1 MAPRSAPVAADR
13 NRCRMSEPARI
24 GPNAILQMMPVLER
38 MAGPDGALRMLRQ
51 AGVSALPDGTEMI
64 PEGDAARL
72 HQWLRATMREEAAS
86 MAHEAGEGTARYILA
101 HRIPKPAQ
109 ALLRILPPEL
119 AAWSLS
125 RAIAKHAWTFAGSGK
140 FRVRSPWQFA
150 IEDNPIVRGEQ
161 NADCLCHWHAAVFE
175 RLYRDLVHPDVTCR
189 EIACCAQ
196 PGQWACVFALSRGN
210 AGGEAFGARVTGKK
224 KQ

>member
-1 MAPRSAPVAADR
+1 
-13 NRCRMSEPARI
+13 MSEPARI

-64 PEGDAARL
+64 PEGDAVRL
-72 HQWLRATMREEAAS
+72 HQWLRATMREEAAP

-101 HRIPKPAQ
+101 HRIPKQAQ
-109 ALLRILPPEL
+109 ALLRILPPGL
-119 AAWSLS
+119 AAWALS

-140 FRVRSPWQFA
+140 FHVRSPWQFA

-161 NADCLCHWHAAVFE
+161 STDCLCHWHAAVFE

-189 EIACCAQ
+189 EATCCAQ
-196 PGQWACVFALSRGN
+196 PRQGACVFALSRGIT
-210 AGGEAFGARVTGKK
+210 GGHAFGTRVSGMKK
-224 KQ
+224 HK